1 MIQPE
6 QLDKMMD
13 ELEIDRMVDELG
25 RFGVNWRAIGSSP
38 WLWAISRIRGV
49 FD

>member
-13 ELEIDRMVDELG
+13 ELEIDTMVDDLG
-25 RFGVNWRAIGSSP
+25 TFGVNWRAIGSAS